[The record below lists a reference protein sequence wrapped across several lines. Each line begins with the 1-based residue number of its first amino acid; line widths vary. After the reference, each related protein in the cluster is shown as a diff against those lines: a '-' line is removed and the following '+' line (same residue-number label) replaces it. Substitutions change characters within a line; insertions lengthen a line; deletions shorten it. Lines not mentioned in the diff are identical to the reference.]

1 MEAPRK
7 RSRKHRVDRTTKSRS
22 NDEAQQNKKPVSG
35 LLKSIL
41 LLSLIGVLTGLV
53 LLLAMPSSYSGPSH
67 KHTEKSTEPK
77 SAKKVE
83 IEDEIVPD
91 VDNSSSCDA
100 LMDEARQLLDLG
112 LTEQDAES
120 ALDMLA
126 GCILKEPENA
136 AARWNLAAAL
146 FQLNRVEEGV
156 HFIDEALTL
165 APQNKQYFLEAGRLF
180 SELKMHKEAIRCLEK
195 YLELL
200 LHASNWPHLLASIS
214 IQRED
219 EWTFLY
225 DTDRNIVTTLELLLQ
240 QYLRDKDSLIKISYL
255 FKVVIGLKGSENAL
269 DLVKAYAFFSLGL
282 CDFTNG
288 MNNLHILTEQSY
300 VAQGYGDRERAIDIV
315 STHALRLFTAGLD
328 GFLTSI
334 ARNLLINGEN
344 VFNELAYNCD
354 LNLDKEEINYAT
366 DVRQAD
372 VRQILVA
379 CIIGQNVLPVI
390 IDNGAVVHAENIFGW
405 SPLLQIISL
414 NSSELLFQILKAGAD
429 PQSRT
434 PSYNTAL
441 HIAAI
446 KGSTD
451 VVLPLLQAGL
461 KDSTQN
467 VLNQTALDVACS
479 HRWYAKEFA
488 KSLNV
493 VNLPVGCPVPLKYVE
508 PLKQG
513 FKTGGWLTPSLKLPK
528 TLSSEK
534 CDIDVIGYTT
544 IANDVLLDYLV
555 LQKPVLIRN
564 ATNPTVVK
572 KIFQFWQRNK
582 IVKEHGHLT
591 FNEIDQ
597 PLSEFGLNNP
607 NTTSLKEFLNKM
619 QTIHEEQST
628 TDNIQYIKSP
638 PYILQTISHDFPMIE
653 HFKTPSALEP
663 SVTAIIPINFQL
675 HIGPA
680 LSGIS
685 PRFHQSSWNSLVF
698 GRRKWVL
705 FPPKFSFYSKQH
717 VWDWWQQQD
726 WNESGTAL
734 ECVQYPGDVLL
745 IPDMW
750 GYAAINLKESIGLSS
765 QFIHGPNE
773 FSL

>member
-7 RSRKHRVDRTTKSRS
+7 RKIHRVDRTAKSRS
-22 NDEAQQNKKPVSG
+22 NEAQQNKKPVSSV
-35 LLKSIL
+35 LKSIVF
-41 LLSLIGVLTGLV
+41 LSLIGLLAGLLFV
-53 LLLAMPSSYSGPSH
+53 LAMPSSYSGPSH
-67 KHTEKSTEPK
+67 KQKSTEPK

-100 LMDEARQLLDLG
+100 LMKEAKQLVELG
-112 LTEQDAES
+112 LTKQDTES
-120 ALDMLA
+120 ALDILA
-126 GCILKEPENA
+126 SCILKEPENA

-146 FQLNRVEEGV
+146 FQLNRIKEGV
-156 HFIDEALTL
+156 RFIDEALTL
-165 APQNKQYFLEAGRLF
+165 APQNKQYFLEAGKLF

-195 YLELL
+195 YLELS

-240 QYLRDKDSLIKISYL
+240 QYLRDKESLIKINYL

-282 CDFTNG
+282 CDFNNG

-344 VFNELAYNCD
+344 VFNELVFNCD
-354 LNLDKEEINYAT
+354 LNLDEEVINYAT

-372 VRQILVA
+372 VKHILA
-379 CIIGQNVLPVI
+379 TCIIGQNVLPVI
-390 IDNGAVVHAENIFGW
+390 IENGAVVHTENIFGW

-414 NSSELLFQILKAGAD
+414 NSSELVFQILKAGAD

-434 PSYNTAL
+434 PSSNTAL

-461 KDSTQN
+461 KDSTRN

-528 TLSSEK
+528 MLSLEK
-534 CDIDVIGYTT
+534 CDIDVLGYTT

-564 ATNPTVVK
+564 ATNPTVLK

-582 IVKEHGHLT
+582 IVKEYGHLT

-597 PLSEFGLNNP
+597 PLSEFGLNHP
-607 NTTSLKEFLNKM
+607 NTTSLKEFLDKM

-628 TDNIQYIKSP
+628 IDNIQYIKSP
-638 PYILQTISHDFPMIE
+638 PYILQTISPDFPMIE

-663 SVTAIIPINFQL
+663 SLTEIIPINFQL

-685 PRFHQSSWNSLVF
+685 PRFHQSSWNALVF

-717 VWDWWQQQD
+717 VWDWWQLQD
-726 WNESGTAL
+726 WNESGIAL

-750 GYAAINLKESIGLSS
+750 GYAAINLKESIALSS